1 MSSRTPRRPRHADT
15 IPWVD
20 LEITQ
25 PFKRWAD
32 RGRTTPLSY
41 QEILDQQEVD
51 EWDALVEAAKE
62 DAWHRDDM
70 AIEEDEE

>member
-1 MSSRTPRRPRHADT
+1 MSRLRPPRPLSNAPYVPYK
-15 IPWVD
+15 PWD
-20 LEITQ
+20 
-25 PFKRWAD
+25 K

-41 QEILDQQEVD
+41 QEILDQQEVA